1 MTCYSRTIKL
11 LPLVEAQ
18 AREVYGMALRDTAIV
33 GYTAEGEEINII
45 VLTEEYDNKWVGTV
59 LELGVSTYADTLD
72 EVRRELGDAIE
83 LQLNEV
89 ERLGF
94 IDEYLQERNVR
105 KRTLISKQTETS
117 TRKWGLVAAEA

>member
-1 MTCYSRTIKL
+1 
-11 LPLVEAQ
+11 
-18 AREVYGMALRDTAIV
+18 MALRDTVIV
-33 GYTAEGEEINII
+33 GYTTEGEEINIV
-45 VLTEEYDNKWVGTV
+45 VLTEEYEEYDNKWVGTA

-89 ERLGF
+89 EHLGF
-94 IDEYLQERNVR
+94 IDEYLQEHNVR

-117 TRKWGLVAAEA
+117 TRKWGLVASEA

>member
-1 MTCYSRTIKL
+1 
-11 LPLVEAQ
+11 
-18 AREVYGMALRDTAIV
+18 MALRDTAIV
-33 GYTAEGEEINII
+33 GCTTEGEEMNII
-45 VLTEEYDNKWVGTV
+45 VLTEEYEEYDNKWIGTA

-72 EVRRELGDAIE
+72 EARRELGDAIE

-89 ERLGF
+89 ESLGF
-94 IDEYLQERNVR
+94 IDEYLQEHNVR